1 MVLSKGYSQFV
12 IKKNIYI
19 CHQFR
24 AMTALGH
31 NVLLL
36 LFFLYYWRV
45 RKRMKWWRKR
55 KGRQQG
61 FSRDCMWSTTVK
73 NICWLHRKNFVNP
86 WLRRYLCI
94 SMTEILV
101 SKSIKIFK
109 RLFKERAYIKSIRA
123 VSFQCMTKST
133 TKKKKKSKKKKKK
146 SIRVPHTVF
155 KSFALVCFKIEW
167 KHFSIWISD
176 INYFKRLP
184 KHSFIGRKS
193 TQLLG

>member
-1 MVLSKGYSQFV
+1 MLSKGYSQFV
-12 IKKNIYI
+12 IKNIYI
-19 CHQFR
+19 RHQFR

-31 NVLLL
+31 NMLLL

-61 FSRDCMWSTTVK
+61 FSRDCVWPTTMK
-73 NICWLHRKNFVNP
+73 NICWLYRKNFVDP

-94 SMTEILV
+94 SMTERLV

-109 RLFKERAYIKSIRA
+109 RLFKERAYIKSIR
-123 VSFQCMTKST
+123 
-133 TKKKKKSKKKKKK
+133 
-146 SIRVPHTVF
+146 VPHTVF
-155 KSFALVCFKIEW
+155 KSFSLVCFKIEW

-176 INYFKRLP
+176 INYFERLP
-184 KHSFIGRKS
+184 KHSFVGRKS